1 MQIQEAI
8 RTYPIP
14 AAAKST
20 PASQHSNWAVGMV
33 LLPVFT
39 VILLNLFAQQDLDG
53 LLRFTASGV
62 VVLGWIP
69 FVIHVIR
76 RREGLPLMPL
86 LALIYGVYY
95 GWTIFL
101 EQDFM
106 LPGIQRLLPDGLLVQ
121 AEMTCFIGIVCMIVG
136 YYIFPERSL
145 KAIPRVEITTSLES
159 MANSAVVAG
168 LLAAFI
174 TRIDSFVV
182 IPARLSAIF
191 AALSQLMVFCIGVL
205 FYTQLKGRLKPQ
217 LVFVLWGVLAP
228 FRFLASLTSGAVG
241 QVIYDAIVMLG
252 VYWVAKRKWPWRT
265 GMLFAFF
272 VIPMLGVKGE
282 YRKQVW
288 FATENYN
295 TLEKA
300 QIFFGLMRDGFL
312 GQEGFVKDSLE
323 TSVQRI
329 DQTITLCAVMNLT
342 PSVIPYWGGD
352 SYSTL
357 YWMFIPRLL
366 YPDKPLKVMGQ
377 DFGHR
382 YGLLGKS
389 DRTTSYNLPQL
400 VELYVNF
407 GTWGVVLGMFLI
419 GMICRW
425 LFHVFS
431 SPVSGDA
438 GKLLAVVVFSRLCN
452 IESDFSLV
460 FGGLFLQILTLAL
473 MVRLMNTRKIH
484 MPLDAFRFR

>member
-1 MQIQEAI
+1 
-8 RTYPIP
+8 
-14 AAAKST
+14 
-20 PASQHSNWAVGMV
+20 
-33 LLPVFT
+33 
-39 VILLNLFAQQDLDG
+39 
-53 LLRFTASGV
+53 
-62 VVLGWIP
+62 
-69 FVIHVIR
+69 
-76 RREGLPLMPL
+76 
-86 LALIYGVYY
+86 
-95 GWTIFL
+95 
-101 EQDFM
+101 
-106 LPGIQRLLPDGLLVQ
+106 
-121 AEMTCFIGIVCMIVG
+121 
-136 YYIFPERSL
+136 
-145 KAIPRVEITTSLES
+145 